1 MFSLCSVY
9 VQCEGAKPRG
19 VFQGTVLNIFSLY
32 FSLCSVYVQCE
43 VFATLALT
51 FRLPVGVFQG
61 TIFVRYMTNRI
72 LLVAKYSPH
81 FRRALVYTTRCRN
94 ADPIENLGDGTVFI
108 VVAPEVRSRLY
119 VTKESVHVVVL

>member
-1 MFSLCSVY
+1 M
-9 VQCEGAKPRG
+9 
-19 VFQGTVLNIFSLY
+19 
-32 FSLCSVYVQCE
+32 
-43 VFATLALT
+43 
-51 FRLPVGVFQG
+51 GVFQG

-119 VTKESVHVVVL
+119 VTKESVHVVVLRAPLVLCTTLYYYVLLFNVCRM